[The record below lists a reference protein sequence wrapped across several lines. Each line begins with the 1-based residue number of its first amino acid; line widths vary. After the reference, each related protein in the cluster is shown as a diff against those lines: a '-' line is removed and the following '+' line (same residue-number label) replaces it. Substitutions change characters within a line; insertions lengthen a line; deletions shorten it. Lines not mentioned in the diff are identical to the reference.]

1 MSNHD
6 DPRTSAGDSD
16 SIYRAPASDTSFAPT
31 GDFLAAYV
39 GPKNADYYL
48 RHFENFRTQN
58 TSVSWNWPAF
68 FLTTLWLL
76 YRKMWLNALAYWL
89 LLPIVLVVLSVVIA
103 EIAGEAA
110 GDLFYYAAGALISLV
125 LVPMFANRIYYR
137 HAQAKVD
144 KTAAR
149 SSTAE
154 QQSAE
159 LARIGG
165 TSNVVLIVVPFIF
178 IALVGILAAIA
189 IPAYQDYTIRA
200 QVSEGLNLSAS
211 AKAAVAEYFHETG
224 ELPANNEIAG
234 LYPANSLAGNYVS
247 SVAVNGGTVVITYG
261 NQAHVVINGKTLL
274 MKPES
279 ESDTM
284 VRWSC
289 SSPSIKPQ
297 HLPAAC
303 R

>member
-6 DPRTSAGDSD
+6 DPKTSAGDSD

-89 LLPIVLVVLSVVIA
+89 GLPISLTVLSTVITMV
-103 EIAGEAA
+103 AGPAA
-110 GDLFYYAAGALISLV
+110 GSLFYYAAYALIAL
-125 LVPMFANRIYYR
+125 LLLPMFANRIYYR

-165 TSNVVLIVVPFIF
+165 TSNVALIVVPIVL

-200 QVSEGLNLSAS
+200 QISEGLSLSGGP
-211 AKAAVAEYFHETG
+211 KAAVAEYFLDTG
-224 ELPANNEIAG
+224 ELPVNNEIAG
-234 LYPANSLAGNYVS
+234 LPPANSITGSYVS
-247 SVAVNGGTVVITYG
+247 SLAIDAGTVVITYG
-261 NQAHVVINGKTLL
+261 NQAHVMINGETLL
-274 MKPES
+274 MTPEA
-279 ESDTM
+279 ESGNGVIWT
-284 VRWSC
+284 C
-289 SSPSIKPQ
+289 SSPSIQPR